1 MAVGRMLNR
10 TVGLDQELNSVSV
23 EAQLLFLMSIP
34 HLDRDGLII
43 GEALPHLGTVLPLR
57 PDFFPRYE
65 QLIAELIDCEIV
77 TRYQTKKG
85 RVLFFPGF
93 RKNQTFS
100 YTREGASIFD
110 PPPGYIR
117 TPSGIEPDKHATG
130 SVVTQELLPT
140 DSGVTPDHYTLK
152 ISKDKISKDNNARKN
167 AQTRKNRFQDET
179 PMTLDEYVNSMKSS
193 PLRHVQIIGEWAEAE
208 GPKFTTKGQW
218 HSFTSRN
225 ARIAKTLTPYSS
237 EQIEKAYHLMLKDV
251 VHTER
256 GKKVGFISKYTL
268 ETLAKY
274 IDRI

>member
-1 MAVGRMLNR
+1 MIHTSLWQNEQFAKLSDKAKLLYIGTITIADDDGRLKGNSLILKGQIFPLDEAV
-10 TVGLDQELNSVSV
+10 TSDQVRKYINECVKVKLINYYEVNG
-23 EAQLLFLMSIP
+23 QYFLEHPNWQKFQTLRSDRKKDSEIP
-34 HLDRDGLII
+34 S
-43 GEALPHLGTVLPLR
+43 
-57 PDFFPRYE
+57 
-65 QLIAELIDCEIV
+65 
-77 TRYQTKKG
+77 
-85 RVLFFPGF
+85 
-93 RKNQTFS
+93 FS
-100 YTREGASIFD
+100 DIT
-110 PPPGYIR
+110 
-117 TPSGIEPDKHATG
+117 
-130 SVVTQELLPT
+130 T
-140 DSGVTPDHYTLK
+140 DSQPGDNQMSTNVLRK

-179 PMTLDEYVNSMKSS
+179 PMTLDEYVTSMKSS